1 MSDLALERALLRD
14 RWIVGGCLALM
25 VALAGLWLWRDYN
38 AMARWD
44 ESMAAM
50 GMKGMEMEGG
60 PRATSSAPAAYFI
73 ENFVMWLIMMVAMML
88 PSAAPMI
95 LLYGKLARGAR
106 QQGGVFASTTVFA
119 GFYLAVWGGFSAL
132 AAVVQWALVRSDAI
146 SDMGLAFGDA
156 RLGGA
161 LLMAAGLYQ
170 LTPFKTACLE
180 KCRSPLSFLM
190 RLWRPG
196 ILGAARL
203 GLTHGLYCLG
213 CCAMLMALLFV
224 FGVMNLAWVAS
235 LAVVVLIEKII
246 PGESKS
252 AGSRASPRSPSALRW
267 SSVSYRRLIRVA
279 RQLTSLL
286 ACAIG
291 RVARPRHSKTSERER
306 AGPIWNARFLHEADG
321 RCRRRADMQIAV
333 GR

>member
-14 RWIVGGCLALM
+14 RWIVGGCLALL
-25 VALAGLWLWRDYN
+25 VALAGLWLWRDYV

-50 GMKGMEMEGG
+50 GMKDMEMEGG
-60 PRATSSAPAAYFI
+60 PMATSLAPAAYLVQA
-73 ENFVMWLIMMVAMML
+73 FVMWLIMMVAMML

-95 LLYGKLARGAR
+95 LLYGKLARGGR

-132 AAVVQWALVRSDAI
+132 AALVQWALVRSGTI
-146 SDMGLAFGDA
+146 SDMGLAFGD
-156 RLGGA
+156 RRIGGA
-161 LLMAAGLYQ
+161 LLMAAALYQ
-170 LTPFKTACLE
+170 LTPLKTACLE

-196 ILGAARL
+196 LLGAARL

-224 FGVMNLAWVAS
+224 FGVMNLAWVAC
-235 LAVVVLIEKII
+235 LAVVVLIEKVV
-246 PGESKS
+246 PGGQRIGWL
-252 AGSRASPRSPSALRW
+252 AG
-267 SSVSYRRLIRVA
+267 VA
-279 RQLTSLL
+279 VLAAGVAMVLGPLT
-286 ACAIG
+286 AA
-291 RVARPRHSKTSERER
+291 P
-306 AGPIWNARFLHEADG
+306 
-321 RCRRRADMQIAV
+321 
-333 GR
+333 

>member
-14 RWIVGGCLALM
+14 RWIVGGCLGAHGR
-25 VALAGLWLWRDYN
+25 ARRPLARRDYN

-50 GMKGMEMEGG
+50 GMKGMEMKGG

-73 ENFVMWLIMMVAMML
+73 ENFVMWLMMMVAMML

-170 LTPFKTACLE
+170 LTPFKTAVS
-180 KCRSPLSFLM
+180 RN
-190 RLWRPG
+190 
-196 ILGAARL
+196 AARRSRSSCDC
-203 GLTHGLYCLG
+203 GGR
-213 CCAMLMALLFV
+213 
-224 FGVMNLAWVAS
+224 
-235 LAVVVLIEKII
+235 
-246 PGESKS
+246 ES
-252 AGSRASPRSPSALRW
+252 
-267 SSVSYRRLIRVA
+267 
-279 RQLTSLL
+279 
-286 ACAIG
+286 
-291 RVARPRHSKTSERER
+291 
-306 AGPIWNARFLHEADG
+306 
-321 RCRRRADMQIAV
+321 RRRASRADARPLLSWLLRYADGAPFRLWGYEPGL
-333 GR
+333 GRVSRRSWC